1 MDMKQMLIRVWPEVA
16 EAVEVLKERDRMAK
30 SVICENALR
39 DYLSKKGIQVTQPMA
54 D

>member
-1 MDMKQMLIRVWPEVA
+1 MDMKQMLIRVRPEVLA
-16 EAVEVLKERDRMAK
+16 AVEVLKERDRMAK

-39 DYLSKKGIQVTQPMA
+39 DYLAKKGIQITQPMA

>member
-1 MDMKQMLIRVWPEVA
+1 METKQMLIRLRPEVA
-16 EAVEVLKERDRMAK
+16 EAVEVLKERERMAK

-39 DYLSKKGIQVTQPMA
+39 DYLAKKGIQVTQPMA